1 MRCHMCSATP
11 ILEFS
16 CEHVQVVYLDS
27 MYNQRSLC
35 HTYKLLHVGSS
46 IARLWS
52 YSLPK
57 VVSEYIND
65 WTNLCNSGLG
75 HLSLL

>member
-1 MRCHMCSATP
+1 MCSATP

-16 CEHVQVVYLDS
+16 CEHVQVVYLDN
-27 MYNQRSLC
+27 MYNQRSLR

-52 YSLPK
+52 YSLLQ
-57 VVSEYIND
+57 VVSE
-65 WTNLCNSGLG
+65 
-75 HLSLL
+75 